1 MFVCDHGC
9 TVVPVTFLIGKWWAQ
24 LLGPIWRSLRVFLF
38 AWPKDS
44 THLMKS
50 CVDVFGMRQAY
61 FIGVRHWLDLL
72 DSSPDSHPEKKGVV
86 LQASLGGHPI
96 QQWQF
101 QKNSALNCRMPTNR
115 NHDWILS
122 KTMLE
127 IWKIPG
133 KKNSMH
139 FMKLRSLPPENVQH
153 HQKERIEKRPTI
165 IFRGEIREDWGNL
178 AEKCL
183 CGGSAGCKQG
193 HGSMDTCTTD
203 ELLGIPGEQKRWVDQ
218 WKNGKGAMCEFE
230 RLWL

>member
-1 MFVCDHGC
+1 MSLECGRLTSLEC
-9 TVVPVTFLIGKWWAQ
+9 AIGWTCWTPHQIVILKKRVLCCRHHWGAILFSSGNSKKTR
-24 LLGPIWRSLRVFLF
+24 LLTAECQRIEIMTGSYQKPCWKFEKSL
-38 AWPKDS
+38 
-44 THLMKS
+44 
-50 CVDVFGMRQAY
+50 
-61 FIGVRHWLDLL
+61 
-72 DSSPDSHPEKKGVV
+72 E
-86 LQASLGGHPI
+86 
-96 QQWQF
+96 
-101 QKNSALNCRMPTNR
+101 
-115 NHDWILS
+115 
-122 KTMLE
+122 
-127 IWKIPG
+127 